1 MALERDFELLDDYLS
16 NRLSGEERTAFER
29 QMESDPELQ
38 QEFRTQQQ
46 LVESI
51 RQQRTAALKSF
62 LNNIPVTGATGGQ
75 SVGFAKVALWI
86 VASGLA
92 ITTGYY
98 LYKMKGA
105 QQQVSTTQEVPAA
118 DSASSTPEQTQAAE
132 QPATQP
138 ASTGEA
144 EQAVANNAT
153 PQEAQATKP
162 AIKQKDQVQMPN
174 VSPAPTNQPKLE
186 VFDPTKELN
195 QESNDGET
203 SADVPPVAKN
213 ATVQLEIDSDNKKY
227 NFHYRFKNEKLF
239 LYGSFEK
246 DLYEIMEFFSDDKRT
261 IFLFY
266 NANYYLLDES
276 QTKVTP
282 LKAITDPALIKKLK
296 EYRGI
301 NTKHL
306 CKTTK
311 PGINGAGLLLF

>member
-29 QMESDPELQ
+29 QIESDPELQ
-38 QEFRTQQQ
+38 QELRTQQQ

-51 RQQRTAALKSF
+51 RQQRTAELKSF
-62 LNNIPVTGATGGQ
+62 LNNIPVPGATGGQ

-86 VASGLA
+86 VASGLV

-98 LYKMKGA
+98 LYKMKDT
-105 QQQVSTTQEVPAA
+105 QQEVAKTQEAPAT
-118 DSASSTPEQTQAAE
+118 DSASTMKEQAP
-132 QPATQP
+132 PATQETADP
-138 ASTGEA
+138 AAAGQS
-144 EQAVANNAT
+144 EQAIADNANT
-153 PQEAQATKP
+153 PKTKATKP
-162 AIKQKDQVQMPN
+162 IIKQKEQVQKPD

-195 QESNDGET
+195 QATDEGET

-213 ATVQLEIDSDNKKY
+213 STIQLEIDSDNKKY
-227 NFHYRFKNEKLF
+227 NFHYRFKDEKLF

-266 NANYYLLDES
+266 NDNYYLLDES
-276 QTKVTP
+276 QTKITP
-282 LKAITDPALIKKLK
+282 LKAITDPALIKNLK
-296 EYRGI
+296 EYRG
-301 NTKHL
+301 N
-306 CKTTK
+306 
-311 PGINGAGLLLF
+311 